1 MSTGSGL
8 AEVAAVLL
16 TPSPDGSP
24 PPGAVV
30 GVATVDGREEVA
42 AAGRSS
48 ADPGADL
55 SVDARFDIA
64 SVTKVLGTT
73 AALMR
78 LVGERLLALDTPVRQ
93 ILPTAA
99 VGAEST
105 VRDLLQH
112 RAGLWEW
119 QPLYL
124 ADDEPFAAL
133 DALPARY
140 PPGSGFHY
148 SDLGFMLLGRV
159 IETVTGEALP
169 SAFDELVFAP
179 LALRASGFGP
189 VSSDAVASSFGDRA
203 EREMVLSG
211 RPYPVRFGENGF
223 AWREHVLVGE
233 VNDGNCHHA
242 FGGVAGHAGLFS
254 TVPDLLR
261 FALGLIDATGEATGD
276 ATPWPFEVVREFF
289 AAGPDPGQALGFRR
303 SATGFGGTPV
313 TMLWHPGFTGCAVGV
328 IPERGAAVAMAT
340 NRLLVEG
347 EPRST
352 MSLWSSLLDGLDRA
366 DVLDSRSPVPTDPM
380 RTA

>member
-1 MSTGSGL
+1 MSAGSGL
-8 AEVAAVLL
+8 AAVAADLL
-16 TPSPDGSP
+16 APSPDGSP
-24 PPGAVV
+24 PPGAVL
-30 GVATVDGREEVA
+30 GVATVDGRAEVA

-48 ADPGADL
+48 AGPEADL

-64 SVTKVLGTT
+64 SVTKVLGT
-73 AALMR
+73 AAAIMR
-78 LVGERLLALDTPVRQ
+78 LVGERQLVLDTPVRR

-105 VRDLLQH
+105 VRDLLGH

-124 ADDEPFAAL
+124 AEDEPFAAL

-140 PPGSGFHY
+140 PPGSGYHY
-148 SDLGFMLLGRV
+148 SDLGFMLLGRI
-159 IETVTGEALP
+159 IETVTGDALP

-179 LALRASGFGP
+179 LALRASSFRQAG
-189 VSSDAVASSFGDRA
+189 SDAVASSFGDRA

-254 TVPDLLR
+254 SVPDLLR
-261 FALGLIDATGEATGD
+261 FALSLIEAAGD
-276 ATPWPFEVVREFF
+276 ATPWPFEVVQKFF

-303 SATGFGGTPV
+303 QVIGFRGKPV

-328 IPERGAAVAMAT
+328 IPELGAAVAMAT
-340 NRLLVEG
+340 NRLLVAG

-352 MSLWSSLLDGLDRA
+352 MSLWRSLLDGLGRA
-366 DVLDSRSPVPTDPM
+366 DAFDSRSPVPTDLT
-380 RTA
+380 RTT

>member
-8 AEVAAVLL
+8 AEVAAALL

-24 PPGAVV
+24 PPGAVI
-30 GVATVDGREEVA
+30 GVATVDGREDVA

-48 ADPGADL
+48 ADPGTEL

-99 VGAEST
+99 VGGEST

-133 DALPARY
+133 DALPVRY

-189 VSSDAVASSFGDRA
+189 TSSDAVASSFGDRA

-233 VNDGNCHHA
+233 VNDGNCHHV

-261 FALGLIDATGEATGD
+261 FALSLIDATS
-276 ATPWPFEVVREFF
+276 WPFEVVREFF